1 MHRRK
6 HPKMKTPILILLSLS
21 LLFSSCNQAET
32 RIQKSTSPSADKE
45 SASMPISSD
54 AGNGTPE
61 SSASEPPSNVDP
73 LKGLS
78 KEEVAII
85 NQLNQDVAS
94 ADKGIKR
101 ESAIHAANAELIA
114 RTGTDEYLI
123 NKCLFRVK
131 SSYRNE
137 ESFRLT
143 WGPVVDRSFDNSP
156 DLATKYDALVV
167 GGASGTNAYGA
178 RLTSDFS
185 CSFKNQVLINVFDH
199 D

>member
-1 MHRRK
+1 
-6 HPKMKTPILILLSLS
+6 MKIQIFSLLSLS
-21 LLFSSCNQAET
+21 LLLGSCNQVGT
-32 RIQKSTSPSADKE
+32 KFQKTISPSVDKK
-45 SASMPISSD
+45 SASLPVSSG

-61 SSASEPPSNVDP
+61 AIAPEQASKADP
-73 LKGLS
+73 LEGLS
-78 KEEVAII
+78 EEEVAII

-101 ESAIHAANAELIA
+101 ESGIYAANAELIA
-114 RTGTDEYLI
+114 RTGTDEFLI
-123 NKCLFRVK
+123 KKCLFKVK
-131 SSYRNE
+131 NSYRNE

-143 WGPVVDRSFDNSP
+143 WGPVVDRKFENSP
-156 DLATKYDALVV
+156 DLARKYDALVV
-167 GGASGTNAYGA
+167 GGASGTNGYGA